1 MVDKSAGVTSHDVV
15 WRVRRAMGGGK
26 VGHAGTLDPFATGVL
41 VVCLGAATRLAEWA
55 AAADKR
61 YRAEVT
67 LGVETDTYDRAGNV
81 VETRPVEVPR
91 EDAEAALARFVGE
104 LEQRPPAFSAI
115 QVGGRRLYDMA
126 RRGQAVEVAPR
137 RVTIHR
143 LDLIAWEPPRLTLDL
158 TCSKGTYVRSLAHD
172 LGAALGTGAHLSALR
187 RLASGRFAIED
198 AVELDAAREAIG
210 AGRGAALLQPLERGV
225 VELARLDVDVDE
237 LTRLRNGLPIE
248 RDVDGEVARVHGPD
262 GALAGIA
269 ERRDGQWWP
278 RKVLTT

>member
-1 MVDKSAGVTSHDVV
+1 VVDKSAGVTSHDVV

-248 RDVDGEVARVHGPD
+248 RDLDAEVARVHGPD
-262 GALAGIA
+262 GALAAVA